1 MRQENGG
8 QMFGE
13 TSDRRLTSFRPRA
26 LGCGRGF
33 APYLPVLAGLHHV
46 RMKTLLFFTSLLIII
61 FINRA
66 ADAVVTC
73 DLQYPTVSGLTG
85 LSIPDSRFSLFKH
98 LQRRPRG
105 RVSEFDYDASAIFDQ
120 GKMTSDF
127 DGMKDRNAPVLLVN
141 GVDNIVS
148 GPFLYSGG
156 YSTDQHPIGT
166 SYSPADMIPCLST
179 VYVKNEYVSDLTFSA
194 PFNSQSGIQDKE
206 NDVIDI
212 VPSPGAFILGSLGLG
227 MIGWL
232 RRNRML

>member
-1 MRQENGG
+1 
-8 QMFGE
+8 
-13 TSDRRLTSFRPRA
+13 
-26 LGCGRGF
+26 
-33 APYLPVLAGLHHV
+33 
-46 RMKTLLFFTSLLIII
+46 MKTLLFFMSFLIII

-66 ADAVVTC
+66 ADAVITH
-73 DLQYPTVSGLTG
+73 DAQYPTASGLTG

-98 LQRRPRG
+98 LQRGARG
-105 RVSEFDYDASAIFDQ
+105 RVLKYNYDASAIFGQ
-120 GKMTSDF
+120 GTMTSDLG
-127 DGMKDRNAPVLLVN
+127 GMKDRNAPVLLVN

-148 GPFLYSGG
+148 GSFLNSDG
-156 YSTDQHPIGT
+156 YSKDPHPIGT

-179 VYVKNEYVSDLTFSA
+179 VYMKNEDVSDLTFSV